1 VAAERATGVRR
12 DAAGRLIAELDR
24 HGTPLTELEW
34 EADGRLA
41 RAALRIPDGA
51 WVTIQPRAG
60 GLGPWGASDE
70 LRHGSQPLT
79 RFAAL
84 DWSRITHIPPLA
96 EPARLPPGAG
106 TAVLNL
112 IAQLAAEQG
121 ARTLRYEAPYPTEQL
136 FLALLESFRW
146 TGQHV
151 DDPLAAFMTGR
162 LAWSPAP
169 HTRAFEAP
177 RVFVQQRARIE
188 KIVID
193 GRAFYRPEWQG
204 VGRRTTRVVRDMAG
218 TVRASLQALGLVLE
232 DHVVLASDGSVLD
245 VPPPSDDPPSVH
257 PLPPA
262 LVKGLVAVVVASS
275 APALASS
282 IRDVAGELVFEWG
295 PVTADLVEINPPRVR
310 LSPKLRRAL
319 QTVLAGTD
327 SRRQRVGLAFAAL
340 GEAATLIGDALRHD
354 AQAVLAGVPAAEQAA
369 ALEAHSVAINGDA
382 AAISEAVEALL
393 ANAQL
398 A

>member
-1 VAAERATGVRR
+1 
-12 DAAGRLIAELDR
+12 
-24 HGTPLTELEW
+24 
-34 EADGRLA
+34 
-41 RAALRIPDGA
+41 
-51 WVTIQPRAG
+51 
-60 GLGPWGASDE
+60 
-70 LRHGSQPLT
+70 
-79 RFAAL
+79 
-84 DWSRITHIPPLA
+84 
-96 EPARLPPGAG
+96 
-106 TAVLNL
+106 
-112 IAQLAAEQG
+112 
-121 ARTLRYEAPYPTEQL
+121 
-136 FLALLESFRW
+136 
-146 TGQHV
+146 
-151 DDPLAAFMTGR
+151 
-162 LAWSPAP
+162 
-169 HTRAFEAP
+169 
-177 RVFVQQRARIE
+177 
-188 KIVID
+188 
-193 GRAFYRPEWQG
+193 
-204 VGRRTTRVVRDMAG
+204 VRDTAG

-245 VPPPSDDPPSVH
+245 VPPPSDDPPAVH

-262 LVKGLVAVVVASS
+262 LVNGLVAVVVASS
-275 APALASS
+275 APALATS

-340 GEAATLIGDALRHD
+340 DEAATLIGDALRHD
-354 AQAVLAGVPAAEQAA
+354 AQAVLAGAPAAEQAA